1 MPLQIGQEIQTVLR
15 PMKFI
20 QPYETMYPWPGQPF
34 SVPPEAALQRF
45 YDKGPEAYG
54 QQDMG
59 KASDPSRATF
69 QRRWFAIIEQI
80 YTDQIVA
87 PFMSADTS
95 MGHNDPLA
103 IVTGLLMTTG
113 HILIT
118 DVFEET
124 MEVGAQKRILREK
137 YEMAWS
143 QFKLQPMLI
152 LEQASSAE
160 PIASDLREEMG
171 AQIVIELH
179 PVHRSKQMRYIAI
192 QGAVMSG
199 QVQIYKHCQ
208 NAEKLLTDMANAPYD
223 TANDHIP
230 DAVAQLVAHIKKQ
243 HIKID
248 KRPHMLAAKLN
259 PVQQVMALLEDA
271 EPNYPTRLSDGFSDF
286 EGSFEREDF

>member
-1 MPLQIGQEIQTVLR
+1 
-15 PMKFI
+15 MKFI
-20 QPYETMYPWPGQPF
+20 SIYDTMYPWPGQPF
-34 SVPPEAALQRF
+34 SVPITAARQRYF
-45 YDKGPEAYG
+45 DKGPEAYG

-59 KASDPSRATF
+59 KASDPSRAIF
-69 QRRWFAIIEQI
+69 QRKWFQIIDDLNTSNI
-80 YTDQIVA
+80 IA

-103 IVTGLLMTTG
+103 IVTGCLMNTG

-118 DVFEET
+118 DVFEEA
-124 MEVGAQKRILREK
+124 MEVGAQKRILRAK
-137 YEMAWS
+137 YEMTWA

-171 AQIVIELH
+171 AQLVVELH

-199 QVQIYKHCQ
+199 QVQIYKHCM

-243 HIKID
+243 HVKID
-248 KRPHMLAAKLN
+248 NKPHVLPTQLSPA
-259 PVQQVMALLEDA
+259 QQVQLALA
-271 EPNYPTRLSDGFSDF
+271 ESNPYPTPLSKGFSDF

>member
-1 MPLQIGQEIQTVLR
+1 MKLIGI
-15 PMKFI
+15 
-20 QPYETMYPWPGQPF
+20 YDTMYPWPGQPF
-34 SVPPEAALQRF
+34 SVTLAAARQRF
-45 YDKGPEAYG
+45 FDKGPEAYG

-59 KASDPSRATF
+59 KGSDPLRAIF
-69 QRRWFAIIEQI
+69 QRRWLPIIDDLN
-80 YTDQIVA
+80 TSNIVA

-113 HILIT
+113 HILIV
-118 DVFEET
+118 DVFEEV

-137 YEMAWS
+137 YEMTWA

-160 PIASDLREEMG
+160 PIASDLREDMG

-199 QVQIYKHCQ
+199 QVQIYKHCM

-243 HIKID
+243 HIKMD
-248 KRPHMLAAKLN
+248 NKPHVLPRQLSAVEQVQLAL
-259 PVQQVMALLEDA
+259 A
-271 EPNYPTRLSDGFSDF
+271 ESNSSPTRLSKGFSDF
-286 EGSFEREDF
+286 EGSFEREDW